1 MKDTRKKTEN
11 FRDDHHKNKFDLE
24 RKVKDSQRSRLDLE
38 NEVRMLA
45 NQLDKTGDEH
55 FANKMYLDKNQAREL
70 RGDERN
76 VEEQDLYKIL
86 KKKKDD
92 VML

>member
-45 NQLDKTGDEH
+45 N
-55 FANKMYLDKNQAREL
+55 
-70 RGDERN
+70 
-76 VEEQDLYKIL
+76 
-86 KKKKDD
+86 
-92 VML
+92 

>member
-1 MKDTRKKTEN
+1 
-11 FRDDHHKNKFDLE
+11 
-24 RKVKDSQRSRLDLE
+24 
-38 NEVRMLA
+38 
-45 NQLDKTGDEH
+45 
-55 FANKMYLDKNQAREL
+55 MYLDKNQAREL